1 MNTSEITV
9 IILVALIVIGAM
21 LYLAP
26 TRLEISRLRNDVE
39 KLQETIDTH
48 KDNLN
53 GIRGDIEALKKGDPA
68 IIERISREKYGYSR
82 PGEQIYRL
90 DYAKPE

>member
-9 IILVALIVIGAM
+9 IILVALIVIGGM

-26 TRLEISRLRNDVE
+26 TRLDVSRLRNDVE
-39 KLQETIDTH
+39 QLQLTIDTQ
-48 KDNLN
+48 KENLN
-53 GIRGDIEALKKGDPA
+53 EVRSDIEALKKGDPA
-68 IIERISREKYGYSR
+68 LIERISREKYGYSR
-82 PGEQIYRL
+82 AGEQIYRL